1 MTISVLDS
9 YEAISREAS
18 GIIIRQL
25 ATNKN
30 LLLCAATGNSPS
42 GTYERLVEEYGKR
55 PELFAG
61 LRVLKLDEWG
71 GIPMDAPGSCESYL
85 QSRLLSP
92 LHISGSR
99 YLSFDSDAADPEGE
113 CKRVQGELEKAGPID
128 CCVIGLG
135 MNGHIG
141 LNEPAATLQPDFH
154 LAQLS
159 EGTLGHSMVQAMN
172 PKPSYGLTMGMAD
185 ILRARTILLL
195 ISGKDKRSITRELLL
210 SKKLTTHLPASFLWL
225 HPNTIC
231 LLDKEA
237 YGE

>member
-1 MTISVLDS
+1 MTISVLGS

-18 GIIIRQL
+18 GMIIRQL
-25 ATNKN
+25 ETKKD

-42 GTYERLVEEYGKR
+42 GTYTRLVEEHKKR

-61 LRVLKLDEWG
+61 LRILKLDEWG
-71 GIPMDAPGSCESYL
+71 GIPMDDPGSCESYL
-85 QSRLLSP
+85 QARLLSP
-92 LHISGSR
+92 LGITGNR
-99 YLSFDSDAADPEGE
+99 YLSFQSDATSPDGE
-113 CKRVQGELEKAGPID
+113 CKRVREDLEKAGPID

-141 LNEPAATLQPDFH
+141 LNEPAGVLQPDFH

-159 EGTLGHSMVQAMN
+159 EGTLQHSMVEAMSR
-172 PKPSYGLTMGMAD
+172 KPAYGLTLGMAD
-185 ILRARTILLL
+185 ILQARTILLL
-195 ISGKDKRSITRELLL
+195 VSGKDKRSITRELL
-210 SKKLTTHLPASFLWL
+210 SKKLTTGLPASFLWL

-237 YGE
+237 YG